1 MTAETKS
8 KATNPANNAAETLET
23 VAAVGKETIETVITM
38 STEAAQEGYK
48 NASAYGKERLD
59 HGRSHRNIWIFQ
71 IMRIFQTKNV

>member
-38 STEAAQEGYK
+38 STEAAK
-48 NASAYGKERLD
+48 KDIRTHRLMEKS
-59 HGRSHRNIWIFQ
+59 G
-71 IMRIFQTKNV
+71 